1 MLSREQLEAFDAD
14 GVGVGNG
21 NFFGFPFGVTDCD
34 LLLQRV
40 PWDVT
45 VSYNAGTSE
54 APEAIIDAST
64 QVEIYD
70 AHYEGAWKRG
80 IATLPEVGYAVDN
93 NQKMREVASKII
105 ENAESGGE
113 ILDYDQQS
121 ELLQE
126 VNKASL
132 ELNFAVYKQAK
143 EQLDRGKIV
152 GLVGGDHSTPLGLMQ
167 ALSERGE
174 FGILHI
180 DAHCDLR
187 DAYEGFEFSHA
198 SIMRNALKLS
208 TVTKLA
214 QVGVRDFSKDE
225 LEFAKSD
232 KRIVQFTDNDLNI
245 NHFEGKSWSDQCKEI
260 VSVLPNN
267 VYISFDIDGLQ
278 QQFCPST
285 GTPVPGGLTYQQA
298 VYLLYTLHKSGRKV
312 VGFDLTEV
320 ASGLCG
326 EWDANV
332 GARILYKLANLSLS

>member
-14 GVGVGNG
+14 GVGVDNG
-21 NFFGFPFGVTDCD
+21 NFFGFPFDVVDCD
-34 LLLQRV
+34 LVLQRV

-54 APEAIIDAST
+54 APEAIIEAST

-70 AHYEGAWKRG
+70 AHYEGSWKRG
-80 IATLPEVGYAVDN
+80 IATLPEIEYAVEN
-93 NQKMREVASKII
+93 NHKLREVASKII
-105 ENAESGGE
+105 DNASSGGE
-113 ILDYDQQS
+113 ILDYAHQS
-121 ELLQE
+121 ELLGE

-132 ELNFAVYKQAK
+132 ALNFAVYKQAK
-143 EQLDRGKIV
+143 EQLDSGKIV

-174 FGILHI
+174 YGILHI

-198 SIMRNALKLS
+198 SIMRNALKMRN
-208 TVTKLA
+208 VIKLV

-225 LEFAKSD
+225 LEFAVSD
-232 KRIVQFTDNDLNI
+232 ERIVQFSDNALII
-245 NHFEGKSWSDQCKEI
+245 NQFDGISWSDQCQEI
-260 VSVLPNN
+260 VSALPHN

-298 VYLLYTLHKSGRKV
+298 VYLLYALHKSGRNV
-312 VGFDLTEV
+312 IGFDLTEV

-332 GARILYKLANLSLS
+332 GARILYKLANLTLS